1 MIKKKHIPN
10 WFTFSRVLIVLP
22 FLVLY
27 PDPASRALWL
37 VALLILCEATDM
49 LDGMVAR
56 GLNAVSD
63 FGKLLDPYADSFYRL
78 TAFLTLTLA
87 GVFPVWAFVALMF
100 RDVSV
105 AYIRVF
111 EASHGH
117 VRAARISGKIKA
129 IVQGVGLIGLAIYGV
144 LYPEPLTFGAPIYI
158 DLTIYAV
165 VGVTLWSLY
174 DYAQPLWGKSEGE

>member
-1 MIKKKHIPN
+1 MIKREHIPN

-27 PDPASRALWL
+27 PQEPALWL
-37 VALLILCEATDM
+37 VGLLMVCELTDF
-49 LDGMVAR
+49 LDGTVAR
-56 GLNAVSD
+56 KLNAVSD

-78 TAFLTLTLA
+78 TAFLALMLT
-87 GVFPVWAFVALMF
+87 GVFPVYAFLALMF
-100 RDVSV
+100 RDISV

-117 VRAARISGKIKA
+117 VRAARVSGKIKA
-129 IVQGVGLIGLAIYGV
+129 IVQGIGLFVIAIYGV
-144 LYPEPLTFGAPIYI
+144 YAPNDVAYGAPIYI
-158 DLTIYAV
+158 DLTVWAI

-174 DYAQPLWGKSEGE
+174 DYAQPLWGRGNGE